1 LYADD
6 IRAFMKKIF
15 ILFLTL
21 ALAGIVKLSYDLYLL
36 NSAQTELNGRLN
48 QIQQQNANLNDQ
60 LVALKRLVV
69 SNSSTAAV
77 ASGSENSQT
86 VVVDTHQNLELVEQ
100 YLDLIEFALQQQQH
114 AVAVEKLNRL
124 KNEVA
129 QLGLA
134 PALAGSLEQAIVKD
148 QETLKQ
154 WTNERVMQRNRLN
167 ELLSQIDAE
176 IKKEIQLPHQ
186 ASSTQTRSFWQRW
199 IQIEPVEQ
207 MSSVLMQRHLIL
219 KEAQLRL
226 LIAQNT
232 LQQGQQVAFQQASQS
247 VIDVLEQLPDERSQ
261 HWIKQLQQIKAAPL
275 TPVPLLNT
283 RTLLS

>member
-1 LYADD
+1 
-6 IRAFMKKIF
+6 MKKFF

-21 ALAGIVKLSYDLYLL
+21 ALAWIVKLSYDLYLL

-86 VVVDTHQNLELVEQ
+86 VAVDTHQNLELVEQ

-114 AVAVEKLNRL
+114 AMAVEKLNRL

-167 ELLSQIDAE
+167 ELLSQMDAE

-232 LQQGQQVAFQQASQS
+232 LQQGQQVAFQQALQS

-261 HWIKQLQQIKAAPL
+261 HWIKQLQQIKATPL

-283 RTLLS
+283 RILLS